1 MSSVPLK
8 LKDSSAPV
16 ELQQMSTTEEN
27 YLAYQVGLHCAS
39 LDSSSVSRLGTD
51 ISGSYRP
58 TGTLSDTSYDSAV
71 GTHSNL
77 LTITT
82 VDSLIAQK
90 TGTAGLPADYRI
102 PISMRDSSGQ
112 KIIDEM
118 DSTKLNALLDRINS
132 RIYTSDYPGT
142 YQLGTSAPSGDYS
155 VELANVMTDTR
166 TDGHSLA
173 YNIYKRDTMTAPTK
187 VLPFAIKRSNGD
199 SGTYQGIQA
208 MTEDQV
214 KNSLG
219 VKARN
224 RISSLLPSDGIGT
237 YVIRRSVD
245 GTPTDGGLSG
255 TWAAKGTAT
264 DTRQSVS
271 DISYTR
277 SRSSTYARLRTST
290 YSADYTRTR
299 ASTYL
304 RSSTTSRTST
314 YTTTFTN
321 ERVDTFSPAFVG
333 DYVGDFTRTSTR
345 SSTRTS
351 SRNLDFTRTSTA
363 SYTGN
368 YSRLLGFTGNFTGN
382 YVGSGNT
389 GPTSSS
395 SPKTY
400 WIVMTLDPEEFT
412 TYDYLLR
419 VYWGGTMVFQ
429 QYGGY
434 TGTHNLT
441 SVTGTDGKTY
451 NRGNSFTGGTGTGYS
466 EGYPAPSSWGLA
478 WYQVTQVGTPTDYT
492 RTSTRNSTRT
502 STYQRTSSG
511 NFVGNYTTL
520 GTYVGN
526 FAGDFLGEYT
536 TNFQRT
542 TSANFSRDF
551 LGDYVGNFTRDSLNN
566 FSRGYVGTYSR
577 NFLGNYTG
585 DYTGNFTGDYTG
597 TYLGDYVGI
606 AYYVS
611 SSSNYHIKSGSAFYY
626 VGAAYSGSAN
636 YTRSADKTYQRFRA
650 TTYQRTRATNY
661 ARGFDGTYTR
671 NFTGNFTG
679 NYETTFQRTRSS
691 NFVGASEFTRT
702 FLGNYVGNFSRN
714 FDAQYTGNYS
724 RNFDGN
730 YIGNYARDFL
740 GDYARTFA
748 GNYVGTTIGSG
759 NTNIE
764 TYTMYVRVA

>member
-27 YLAYQVGLHCAS
+27 YLAYQVGIHCAS
-39 LDSSSVSRLGTD
+39 LDSSSVSRLGVKQ
-51 ISGSYRP
+51 
-58 TGTLSDTSYDSAV
+58 TGTFNLIGSFTDTSYDSAI

-82 VDSLIAQK
+82 VGTELYQK
-90 TGTAGLPADYRI
+90 NGTAGLPADYRI
-102 PISMRDSSGQ
+102 PISMRDSNGQ
-112 KIIDEM
+112 TIIDEM
-118 DSTKLNALLDRINS
+118 DSTKLNTLLDRINS
-132 RIYTSDYPGT
+132 RIYTSDYPGS
-142 YQLGTSAPSGDYS
+142 YKLGTSAPSGDYS

-166 TDGHSLA
+166 TDGHSLT

-199 SGTYQGIQA
+199 SGDYQGLQA

-224 RISSLLPSDGIGT
+224 RISSSGGIGS
-237 YVIRRSVD
+237 YLLRRSVD
-245 GTPTDGGLSG
+245 GTPTDGGFSG
-255 TWAAKGTAT
+255 TWSAKGTAT
-264 DTRQSVS
+264 DTRQAVS
-271 DISYTR
+271 DVDYTR
-277 SRSSTYARLRTST
+277 SRSSTYQRSRTST

-299 ASTYL
+299 SSTYL
-304 RSSTTSRTST
+304 RSSTVSRSST

-345 SSTRTS
+345 DSTRASTRTLNFQRNRS
-351 SRNLDFTRTSTA
+351 STF
-363 SYTGN
+363 TGN
-368 YSRLLGFTGNFTGN
+368 YSRDLSFSRSFT
-382 YVGSGNT
+382 
-389 GPTSSS
+389 
-395 SPKTY
+395 
-400 WIVMTLDPEEFT
+400 E
-412 TYDYLLR
+412 
-419 VYWGGTMVFQ
+419 
-429 QYGGY
+429 
-434 TGTHNLT
+434 
-441 SVTGTDGKTY
+441 
-451 NRGNSFTGGTGTGYS
+451 SFTGGTFTGNF
-466 EGYPAPSSWGLA
+466 
-478 WYQVTQVGTPTDYT
+478 VGTELYDSDEISGTHWRINYSPGSGYYT
-492 RTSTRNSTRT
+492 VYIVVNGVLKSLGVRSSLSSAQDIVSGVHSNGITYNRGAFKTSYTYTWMYGLIPTSTANFTGDYLRSSVVAYTRT

-511 NFVGNYTTL
+511 NFTGDYQSLGYYT
-520 GTYVGN
+520 GN
-526 FAGDFLGEYT
+526 FTGNFLGEYT

-542 TSANFSRDF
+542 TSANFSRNF
-551 LGDYVGNFTRDSLNN
+551 VGNYTGNFTRDSLND

-597 TYLGDYVGI
+597 TYLGDFIGT

-611 SSSNYHIKSGSAFYY
+611 SSSNYHIKSGSQFYFI
-626 VGAAYSGSAN
+626 GGTF
-636 YTRSADKTYQRFRA
+636 TRQQNFQRNSEETYQRFRA
-650 TTYQRTRATNY
+650 TAYQRFRATNY

-679 NYETTFQRTRSS
+679 NYETAFSRTRSS
-691 NFVGASEFTRT
+691 NFVGASEFSRT

-730 YIGNYARDFL
+730 YIGNYARNFL

-764 TYTMYVRVA
+764 TYTLYVRVA